1 MFLFKSKAQKELD
14 FILEELK
21 QFLQNNYKDQA
32 HSCRKK
38 LLEQADAYY
47 REGQLT
53 QSQYR
58 HYEQLYRH
66 YSDLMKNYH
75 H

>member
-1 MFLFKSKAQKELD
+1 MIFFRSNAQNELD
-14 FILEELK
+14 FMLEELK

-38 LLEQADAYY
+38 LLEQAEMYY
-47 REGQLT
+47 KEGKLT
-53 QSQYR
+53 AAQYR
-58 HYEQLYRH
+58 HYEQIYKH
-66 YSDLMKNYH
+66 YTKMMEDYH

>member
-1 MFLFKSKAQKELD
+1 MFLFKSKAEKELE
-14 FILEELK
+14 FVLSELK

-38 LLEQADAYY
+38 LMEQAEVYY
-47 REGQLT
+47 QEGKLT
-53 QSQYR
+53 AAQYR
-58 HYEQLYRH
+58 HYEQIYKS
-66 YSDLMKNYH
+66 YTKMMEDYH